1 MGKKQT
7 PLEGAITTIP
17 TVQDLYNSSLDPI
30 TNLPVKQ
37 EKIIPPDITNSYDL
51 YNSVN
56 PGTHS
61 GETRVPTVSEVN
73 YYGQDDVTW
82 DVKDPSRL
90 EFNKAARQTGMEQFG
105 GFLNQMVIG

>member
-37 EKIIPPDITNSYDL
+37 EKIIPPDITNSYEKTL
-51 YNSVN
+51 Q
-56 PGTHS
+56 G
-61 GETRVPTVSEVN
+61 
-73 YYGQDDVTW
+73 
-82 DVKDPSRL
+82 
-90 EFNKAARQTGMEQFG
+90 
-105 GFLNQMVIG
+105 